1 MLTGRDNP
9 EKVWNF
15 LKSKGFNDYGAAG
28 LMGNLHAESAI
39 QPTNLQN
46 SANNLR
52 KITDAQYVQIVDTD
66 DRTYTCEYNGKTYYG
81 REAAIYDRHGF
92 GLAQWTY
99 WSRKKALFE
108 YAIKF
113 KTSVADLE
121 MQLNYLVTELRQYG
135 LLDRVKNATSV
146 YEASTIILL
155 DFEKPADKSEEAK
168 KRRARQGQTYYDR
181 FADPL
186 ESDLAILQ
194 KHGVTN
200 TPAYWQQTAPR
211 VQYLPELIHNMAE
224 ALK

>member
-15 LKSKGFNDYGAAG
+15 LKSNGFNNFGAAG
-28 LMGNLHAESAI
+28 LMGNLHAESAM

-46 SANNLR
+46 SHER
-52 KITDAQYVQIVDTD
+52 KLGMNDTEYTAAVDNG
-66 DRTYTCEYNGKTYYG
+66 TYTNFVKDSAGY
-81 REAAIYDRHGF
+81 

-99 WSRKKALFE
+99 WSRKQALLN
-108 YAIKF
+108 YARQYQKSIG
-113 KTSVADLE
+113 DLE
-121 MQLNYLVTELRQYG
+121 MQLNYLIKELKQYG
-135 LLDRVKNATSV
+135 LLDKVKNATSV
-146 YEASTIILL
+146 YEASTIILVQ
-155 DFEKPADKSEEAK
+155 FEKPADQSENAK
-168 KRRARQGQTYYDR
+168 KRRAGYGYIYYDR

-186 ESDLAILQ
+186 ESDIAILQ
-194 KHGVTN
+194 KHGVIN